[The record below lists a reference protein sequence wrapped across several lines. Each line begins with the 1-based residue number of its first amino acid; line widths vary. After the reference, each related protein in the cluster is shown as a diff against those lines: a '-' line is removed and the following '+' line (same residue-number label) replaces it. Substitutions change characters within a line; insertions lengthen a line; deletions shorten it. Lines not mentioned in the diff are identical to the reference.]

1 MGLLLQSGRRQSAV
15 RVMKRAQA
23 ARARGP
29 GAMIAFVSMILF
41 IAHLQLPV
49 DRGGRVSGEAGTSA
63 PGDASHVVADALDRS
78 KICRLANGGPRRRR
92 EAEAAPAH
100 VSFE

>member
-1 MGLLLQSGRRQSAV
+1 
-15 RVMKRAQA
+15 MKRAQA
-23 ARARGP
+23 AREHRLGV
-29 GAMIAFVSMILF
+29 MIPFRVDDNDLVHRSPP
-41 IAHLQLPV
+41 IA
-49 DRGGRVSGEAGTSA
+49 GRSRREMSGEAGASA